1 MAHTGEQ
8 IDSRIPVGNTK
19 PAAEERQGA
28 VEEDREGEAEHEV
41 PVPEPQVVDDDADRR
56 TQTTDAQA
64 ASTDGIFGAR

>member
-8 IDSRIPVGNTK
+8 IDLRIPVGGTE
-19 PAAEERQGA
+19 PAA
-28 VEEDREGEAEHEV
+28 EEDREGEAEHEV